1 MTHSTIISAGR
12 CTITNNTDFDALVQ
26 EVWRVNCALPK
37 AGLVTSTSGNASG
50 IDRATNRLVI
60 KPSGVE
66 YDALRPDDMAIVDA
80 TSGAHLGGMKPSVD
94 LLHHLLLYQKDT
106 RLGGVIHTHSNY
118 ATAFAAVGHAI
129 PCILTAIADEFGAE
143 IPCAPYA
150 DNVDDHIASV
160 IMQHRGRG
168 PAMLLRHHGVFTF
181 DVSPAKALKAAI
193 MVEDAA
199 RTVWLAQ
206 QLGTAAPL
214 PPGEIEKWW
223 GRYHATYGQ

>member
-1 MTHSTIISAGR
+1 MST
-12 CTITNNTDFDALVQ
+12 TTNNMDFNALVQ
-26 EVWRVNCALPK
+26 EVWRVNCALPA
-37 AGLVTSTSGNASG
+37 AGLVTATSGNASG
-50 IDRATNRLVI
+50 IDRAGNRIVI

-66 YDALRPDDMAIVDA
+66 YAALCPEDMAVVDA
-80 TSGAHLGGMKPSVD
+80 TSGAHLGGKKPSVD
-94 LLHHLLLYQKDT
+94 LRHHVLLYQKDVQ
-106 RLGGVIHTHSNY
+106 LGGVIHTHSNY
-118 ATAFAAVGHAI
+118 ATAFAAVGRAI
-129 PCILTAIADEFGAE
+129 PCVLTAIADEFGAE

-150 DNVDDHIASV
+150 DNVDDHIAGM

-168 PAMLLRHHGVFTF
+168 PAILLRHHGVFTF
-181 DVSPAKALKAAI
+181 AGSPAAALKAAI

-206 QLGTAAPL
+206 LLGTAAPL